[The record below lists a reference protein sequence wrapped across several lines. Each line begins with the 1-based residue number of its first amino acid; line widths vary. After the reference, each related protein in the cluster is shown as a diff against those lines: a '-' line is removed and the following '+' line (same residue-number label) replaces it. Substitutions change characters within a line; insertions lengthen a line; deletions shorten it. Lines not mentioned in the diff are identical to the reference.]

1 MQPTTV
7 YKRVWWLLES
17 LILKINTN
25 FHDMNL
31 LIFNLPTDFTY
42 FCQGVPNL
50 FMKLSQIFRKEGMT
64 AFLEKRKPNWT
75 DN

>member
-1 MQPTTV
+1 
-7 YKRVWWLLES
+7 
-17 LILKINTN
+17 
-25 FHDMNL
+25 MNL